1 MMPWSFGDHD
11 GLSFALCATCSVLHQ
26 RSFKEDGTDYGFS
39 RHGPLNILQTYS
51 KLKYQSQAIIGCLH
65 RPRLHLLH
73 NLFAFSG
80 LHECLLQISFSIGKL
95 GFAWAMPV
103 VCWPR
108 PSHLSSTPHQVSFL
122 PPLHLPKLLTPTPHT
137 YRHVVFYFQHPA
149 HKVWFLHSSAVGK
162 SRSCSSSQPPQLSSS
177 MAQRVH
183 LAHSHSHH
191 THPMLEKGSIFLS
204 ISERVHKRRSVLQH
218 GLHSLAFS

>member
-51 KLKYQSQAIIGCLH
+51 TLKYQSQAKIGCLH

-80 LHECLLQISFSIGKL
+80 LHECLLQISLSIGKL

-108 PSHLSSTPHQVSFL
+108 PITSLFNATSGVLPTTFTPSKTTHTHTAGRVRVRVRVRVNPNPNPTGMSSSTFNTQRIKYGSFIHPRSANPAPAPPPNL
-122 PPLHLPKLLTPTPHT
+122 PRCLRPWPN
-137 YRHVVFYFQHPA
+137 
-149 HKVWFLHSSAVGK
+149 
-162 SRSCSSSQPPQLSSS
+162 
-177 MAQRVH
+177 
-183 LAHSHSHH
+183 
-191 THPMLEKGSIFLS
+191 
-204 ISERVHKRRSVLQH
+204 
-218 GLHSLAFS
+218 AFI